1 MDKALSGEAVGPMKE
16 LTHRQRSRGLTSM
29 DSAGATKGSA
39 KYCVSR
45 ATLSP
50 LNSMMRRRA
59 KFHRHAVTVS
69 TSRKI
74 RSQSVTS
81 ARGVA
86 KYSFSEHLRR
96 STVKHTRLKDGSPF
110 SLYAYFVHFTR
121 TDHRHAASRSQ

>member
-69 TSRKI
+69 TSRKLDLS
-74 RSQSVTS
+74 RLRLPGELPNTVSQNI
-81 ARGVA
+81 
-86 KYSFSEHLRR
+86 
-96 STVKHTRLKDGSPF
+96 
-110 SLYAYFVHFTR
+110 
-121 TDHRHAASRSQ
+121 